1 MDMATQTQSN
11 RNQGMQHSQ
20 NQQQGD
26 GSQQNAMQPFD
37 DLYGY
42 FQDYARQ
49 RPDVVALWCFGIGFV
64 LGWKLKP
71 W

>member
-1 MDMATQTQSN
+1 MSNVQTN
-11 RNQGMQHSQ
+11 HNPDH
-20 NQQQGD
+20 
-26 GSQQNAMQPFD
+26 NAQPAGHDASID
-37 DLYGY
+37 DVPSLVNTVTES
-42 FQDYARQ
+42 FQEYARQ